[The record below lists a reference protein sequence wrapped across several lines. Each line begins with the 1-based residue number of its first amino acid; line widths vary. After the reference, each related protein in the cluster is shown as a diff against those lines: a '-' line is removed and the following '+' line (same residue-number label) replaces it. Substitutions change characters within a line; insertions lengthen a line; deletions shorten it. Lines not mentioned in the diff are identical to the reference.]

1 MAVESGS
8 LGYLRDKVKDVLG
21 ITGYQVGS
29 EYDPARNYP
38 KTRFERSFEGITGF
52 AIQVVSPVTY
62 REAVR
67 INVREQGNTNLF
79 TVLAVFGELGLAGIL
94 AGVAI
99 RYPESIGAL
108 AGLKATYNLAANVG
122 YDMAEELIKRRQPAF
137 RAR

>member
-1 MAVESGS
+1 MRVESGM
-8 LGYLRDKVKDVLG
+8 LGYLKDKAKDVLG
-21 ITGYQVGS
+21 ITGYQAGS

-38 KTRFERSFEGITGF
+38 RTRFERSFEGITGF

-79 TVLAVFGELGLAGIL
+79 TVLMVFGELGLAGIL
-94 AGVAI
+94 AGIAI

-108 AGLKATYNLAANVG
+108 AGLKAIYNLAANVG
-122 YDMAEELIKRRQPAF
+122 YDMAEEQIKETN
-137 RAR
+137 RA